1 MFIGSS
7 LRIIFPR
14 LHYCVP
20 NMISS
25 DSLFTDCAKVPVHPD
40 KTPLYLTN
48 DDGYTWL
55 TVNK

>member
-1 MFIGSS
+1 MLIGSS
-7 LRIIFPR
+7 LRIIFPS
-14 LHYCVP
+14 LHCCVS

-25 DSLFTDCAKVPVHPD
+25 DRLFTDCVKVPVHPE
-40 KTPLYLTN
+40 KTPLHLTN